1 MENSP
6 KKSSFLPPAEF
17 EALRQKTLRQ
27 IEKDF
32 GLQGIDLQIDND
44 DLPYGE
50 LVKFISKNLEDLQI
64 LGSSKLQP
72 LLYQLDISEQ
82 FIRKEILAKAAKE
95 HSALLADAIIKRC
108 FAKVVYRKKYS

>member
-6 KKSSFLPPAEF
+6 KKSSFIAPADF

-32 GLQGIDLQIDND
+32 SLQSIDVQIDND
-44 DLPYGE
+44 DLPYSE
-50 LVKFISKNLEDLQI
+50 LVRFISKNLEDLQI

-72 LLYQLDISEQ
+72 LLYQLDISEA
-82 FIRKEILAKAAKE
+82 FVREEILAKASEK

>member
-6 KKSSFLPPAEF
+6 EKSSFLAPAEF

-32 GLQGIDLQIDND
+32 GLQGVDLQIDND
-44 DLPYGE
+44 DLPYSE

-64 LGSSKLQP
+64 LGSAKLQP
-72 LLYQLDISEQ
+72 LLYQLDISEI
-82 FIRKEILAKAAKE
+82 FVHEEIFAKAE
-95 HSALLADAIIKRC
+95 EEQSSLLADAIIKRC